1 MAIAPPRPKWPP
13 LNSLRAFEAAARLQ
27 SFTSAADELCVTPGA
42 VAQHVKSLEAHIGE
56 KLFERHAKGVEL
68 TKLGASILPSF
79 VQAFDALGLAVHSLR
94 SNVASTEIR
103 IAALPSLSQLWLSS
117 RLPKIRKAIPDSSIS
132 ITALETKP
140 NLNREP
146 FDLAIFF
153 EDLPGSTDAVELG
166 RDVIYPVCSP
176 VIAAQLSEPEDLS
189 SVPCLHDTTWSN
201 DWAIWCEAAKA
212 NDTIYHHGP
221 AFSLYSLALE
231 EAKNGAGVLMGHDAL
246 VRDSLANGSLV
257 KPFDIEVP
265 LPRRISIFQARAA
278 NNNAEIARIID
289 QLIL

>member
-1 MAIAPPRPKWPP
+1 MAVSPPRPKWPP

-27 SFTSAADELCVTPGA
+27 SFTSAAEELCVTPGA
-42 VAQHVKSLEAHIGE
+42 VAQHIKSLEAQIGE
-56 KLFERHAKGVEL
+56 KLFVRHAKGVEL
-68 TKLGASILPSF
+68 TRLGASILPAF

-117 RLPKIRKAIPDSSIS
+117 RLPSIRKAMPDTSIS

-153 EDLPGSTDAVELG
+153 EDLPGSPDAVELG

-176 VIAAQLSEPEDLS
+176 ELARKLSAPQDLS

-201 DWAIWCEAAKA
+201 DWTIWCEAAKA
-212 NDTIYHHGP
+212 GDIIDHHGP

-246 VRDSLANGSLV
+246 VRASLATGSLV
-257 KPFDIEVP
+257 KLFDTEVR
-265 LPRRISIFQARAA
+265 LPRRIAIFQAPTTVE
-278 NNNAEIARIID
+278 NAEVSTIIE

>member
-1 MAIAPPRPKWPP
+1 MAVAPPRPKWPP

-42 VAQHVKSLEAHIGE
+42 VAQHIKSLEAQIGE
-56 KLFERHAKGVEL
+56 KLFVRHAKGVEL
-68 TKLGASILPSF
+68 TRLGASILPAF

-94 SNVASTEIR
+94 SNAASTEIR

-117 RLPKIRKAIPDSSIS
+117 RLPNIRKAIPDSSIS

-166 RDVIYPVCSP
+166 RDIIYPVCAP
-176 VIAAQLSEPEDLS
+176 ELAATLSDPQDLS
-189 SVPCLHDTTWSN
+189 TVPCLHDTTWSN
-201 DWAIWCEAAKA
+201 DWSIWCEATQSG
-212 NDTIYHHGP
+212 DTIDHHGP

-246 VRDSLANGSLV
+246 VRDSMANGSLV
-257 KPFDIEVP
+257 KPFDIEVR
-265 LPRRISIFQARAA
+265 LPRRIAIFQAQTTADTP
-278 NNNAEIARIID
+278 EITKIIE
-289 QLIL
+289 QLAL